1 MSQWVINGIRTGI
14 KTTAYPARAE
24 TAAGV
29 SPGLPVGG
37 DYRKRRLRR

>member
-14 KTTAYPARAE
+14 KTTAYPAKPE

-37 DYRKRRLRR
+37 DYPANRLLR